1 MLMRYCRYLKAILDM
16 AKQSPDLIFSLK
28 LQNCFPILGPLAEPT
43 FSAVEILTQPQLTSE
58 VGTQSDVHPEINTR
72 AQHGY
77 EWNEWEMR
85 RRTLMHVNLRNKATH
100 SSQTNDSHFK
110 RDSSTQSYLPK
121 YNFLSDSLMIKQC

>member
-1 MLMRYCRYLKAILDM
+1 M
-16 AKQSPDLIFSLK
+16 AKASPDLIFLLK

-43 FSAVEILTQPQLTSE
+43 FSAVQILTEPQLTSE
-58 VGTQSDVHPEINTR
+58 VGTQSDVHPETGGKWVY
-72 AQHGY
+72 GY

-121 YNFLSDSLMIKQC
+121 YGFTLSMAKDSHSS